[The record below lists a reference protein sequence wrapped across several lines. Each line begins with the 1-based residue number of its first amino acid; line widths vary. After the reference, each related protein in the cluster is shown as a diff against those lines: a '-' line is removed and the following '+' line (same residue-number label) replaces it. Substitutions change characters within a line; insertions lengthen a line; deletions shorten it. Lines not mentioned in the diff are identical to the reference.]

1 MASEL
6 KDFIK
11 TYDGLME
18 PRFCQRLIDN
28 FEKKEENQ
36 ERIDREKRP
45 TFTELNISKQYQKKD
60 PDWIPAQ
67 VQIQE
72 KFIECVERY
81 MEELDVGA
89 EVPEMELGAE
99 EEPVPEEE
107 PAGEEEIDDLA
118 GLMGES
124 NELDEDTLVNEIMK
138 IIEDSDDLL
147 EEELIVDMGHEK
159 DGTFR
164 TDEGTL
170 EYYKEMQNRRYDY
183 TSIHLITTSLYMALK
198 LMLLL

>member
-1 MASEL
+1 MSVLLRSLSMASDL

-89 EVPEMELGAE
+89 DFPTRYAFE
-99 EEPVPEEE
+99 EYR
-107 PAGEEEIDDLA
+107 I
-118 GLMGES
+118 
-124 NELDEDTLVNEIMK
+124 K
-138 IIEDSDDLL
+138 
-147 EEELIVDMGHEK
+147 
-159 DGTFR
+159 
-164 TDEGTL
+164 
-170 EYYKEMQNRRYDY
+170 RY
-183 TSIHLITTSLYMALK
+183 LPK
-198 LMLLL
+198 GK